1 MKNQKKQIRTV
12 AILGGGPAASML
24 ATLLARAGVQVA
36 ILHRPRPA
44 ALLVGESL
52 VPAMIPM
59 LRLLGVEEQVRS
71 FSTYKPGATINISEK
86 VNFCFPFEQLIG
98 NLPKYAYNVP

>member
-1 MKNQKKQIRTV
+1 MKGQLKKIRTV

-24 ATLLARAGVQVA
+24 ATLLSRAGVRVA
-36 ILHRPRPA
+36 ILHRPRRA

-52 VPAMIPM
+52 VPAIIPM
-59 LRLLGVEEQVRS
+59 LRLLGVEDQVRS

-86 VNFCFPFEQLIG
+86 VNFSFPFDQLIG
-98 NLPKYAYNVP
+98 NLPKYAYN